1 MYGLKEKIHE
11 TDLVVGEGGGA
22 RLGCQEKVIKWVN
35 MCISM
40 FIKKWITSLTDIFLN
55 VQPIFPFSK
64 CLNTRLQQ

>member
-11 TDLVVGEGGGA
+11 TDLVVGGWGGGA

-40 FIKKWITSLTDIFLN
+40 FIKNGKH
-55 VQPIFPFSK
+55 
-64 CLNTRLQQ
+64 RLQIYF